1 MMATPD
7 SPTTETFTVKGI
19 SMTSRTSRTVLTALL
34 LGTLGIA
41 TGCGK
46 SSTAALRP
54 GSEAQ
59 QGAAAVTVVKPERKT
74 LRHPIDQ
81 PAHVEA
87 FEETPLVVRIAGYIQ
102 KVNVD
107 IGDRVR
113 KDDVL
118 AELHV
123 PEMEVELKQ
132 KEALVRQ
139 ADAELK
145 LAKDSIPLAEADFKR
160 TKSQSERFAKVGSSV
175 LDRENIE
182 ETQHAFEASKAKLE
196 MARSEVG
203 VKEAR
208 LAVAK
213 ENRDYAQA
221 MLEYR
226 KVRAPFD
233 GVVVRRYVHTGHFLQ
248 PGAGAAA
255 QPIFVVARTDTV
267 RVFAEVPEI
276 ETMFVSVGCPARVR
290 VQSLPHQEFAG
301 KVTRSSW
308 SLDSRARTLRVEIDL
323 PNPEGRLRPGM
334 YATVNLGAEFPDRLT
349 LPSSAVAAQG
359 GRLVCFQ
366 VEDGKV
372 QCVPVQVG
380 LRDGTMVEVLK
391 KQGRP
396 AKPGERGA
404 WENFTGKEEIVQAGL
419 SGLKDGQAVEVTPA
433 PK

>member
-1 MMATPD
+1 
-7 SPTTETFTVKGI
+7 
-19 SMTSRTSRTVLTALL
+19 MTSRTSRTVLTALL
-34 LGTLGIA
+34 LGTLGIGS
-41 TGCGK
+41 GCGK
-46 SSTAALRP
+46 SNTAAHRP
-54 GSEAQ
+54 GSEAP
-59 QGAAAVTVVKPERKT
+59 QGSAAVTVVKPERRT
-74 LRHPIDQ
+74 LRHAIDQ

-113 KDDVL
+113 QGDIL

-160 TKSQSERFAKVGSSV
+160 TKSQAERFAKVGNSV

-182 ETQHAFEASKAKLE
+182 ETQYGFEASKAKLE

-203 VKEAR
+203 VKEVR

-213 ENRDYAQA
+213 ENRDYAWT
-221 MLEYR
+221 MLQYG

-233 GVVVRRYVHTGHFLQ
+233 GVIVHRPRNVCTGHFLQ
-248 PGAGAAA
+248 PGTGPAA
-255 QPIFVVARTDTV
+255 QPVFVVARTDTV

-276 ETMFVSVGCPARVR
+276 ETMYVSDGCPARVR
-290 VQSLPHQEFAG
+290 VQSIKNQEFAG

-308 SLDSRARTLRVEIDL
+308 SLDAKARTLRVEIDL

-334 YATVNLGAEFPDRLT
+334 YATVSLDAAFPDRLT
-349 LPSSAVAAQG
+349 LPASAVAVQG
-359 GRLVCFQ
+359 GQMVCFQ
-366 VEDGKV
+366 VEDGKLR
-372 QCVPVQVG
+372 CVPVQVG

-391 KQGRP
+391 KLGRP
-396 AKPGERGA
+396 AKPGEHGA
-404 WENFTGKEEIVQAGL
+404 WENFTGTEAVVQAGL
-419 SGLKDGQAVEVTPA
+419 SGLKDGQAVAVTPA